1 MNVIHRNVMI
11 PIEALKP
18 HPDNPRKDV
27 GDITELAE
35 SIKAN
40 GVFQNLTV
48 LKGDILDGYT
58 VIIGHRRLAAARA
71 AGLTELPCMVVEMD
85 EREQISTML
94 LENMQRNDLTVYEQA
109 QGFQM
114 MLDLGETESDIAE
127 KTGFSKTTIKHR
139 LKLLELDPEE
149 FRKSQER
156 QPSMADYIELEKLT
170 DPNLKKRALAKIGT
184 KDFDWVLQSC
194 VRDQRAQ
201 TICGEWLEYVDS
213 LFVRVDFDDSRK
225 IVKTIYM
232 HNRIT
237 AEDKAQLDK
246 MDEEDTEFVL
256 DYSYTDGNNYL
267 YILGKKLDKQ
277 MPKYEQVQKERDE
290 RKAKIKEV
298 QSQAALLRKRFVKKY
313 IPRQKNRS
321 TLLCAL
327 FQFEID
333 LLDISWD
340 EVAETLG
347 ITTDNEDGF
356 DAETIAANEIFK
368 NQLDDCP
375 DKVLLTVI
383 ADYVE
388 DNRLSVYS
396 WEGYY
401 EKNDGLEQ
409 WYDTLKK
416 IGYKMS
422 TDEQQLL
429 DGTHECFEKRED
441 ENENTAAE

>member
-156 QPSMADYIELEKLT
+156 QPSMADYIELEKISDEKLRNQVLKDIGT
-170 DPNLKKRALAKIGT
+170 NNFKWKLESALREEKQKKAHDEWNKFLKELKLKKDKESEVNKKERIGT
-184 KDFDWVLQSC
+184 GHYYSDALTKKVKDEITKAVKNGKAKSYAIQYGWV
-194 VRDQRAQ
+194 
-201 TICGEWLEYVDS
+201 
-213 LFVRVDFDDSRK
+213 
-225 IVKTIYM
+225 
-232 HNRIT
+232 
-237 AEDKAQLDK
+237 
-246 MDEEDTEFVL
+246 
-256 DYSYTDGNNYL
+256 
-267 YILGKKLDKQ
+267 YILG
-277 MPKYEQVQKERDE
+277 EG
-290 RKAKIKEV
+290 KAKSKKTQDPKE
-298 QSQAALLRKRFVKKY
+298 QALKAHIRRIEKLEQQAAEMREAFVKNYYCGKEELIIDAFICAQASVY
-313 IPRQKNRS
+313 VHQNDKFAG
-321 TLLCAL
+321 LLGLKA
-327 FQFEID
+327 E
-333 LLDISWD
+333 DISL
-340 EVAETLG
+340 EEGSEYRRL
-347 ITTDNEDGF
+347 
-356 DAETIAANEIFK
+356 IAKRPE
-368 NQLDDCP
+368 
-375 DKVLLTVI
+375 KVLLALMAYDIEHT
-383 ADYVE
+383 AKWRLTLHDDFSGKHRSSE
-388 DNRLSVYS
+388 TLDN
-396 WEGYY
+396 
-401 EKNDGLEQ
+401 
-409 WYDTLKK
+409 WYCLLCKL
-416 IGYKMS
+416 GYKMS
-422 TDEQQLL
+422 TNEQQLL
-429 DGTHECFEKRED
+429 DGSHECFKEEAED
-441 ENENTAAE
+441 ENTATE